1 MENVE
6 IFVRT
11 DELELNSTS
20 CLQYSFNLM
29 AERVKSVSSENLRK
43 SRVSIGFIAVLLT
56 SSQMPF
62 ISLLLL
68 FLPLFK
74 VR

>member
-1 MENVE
+1 MQSYLLLLAPLLVVAPPIPEIPDSSQLKATYTISDLTPK

-29 AERVKSVSSENLRK
+29 AERVNPSEF
-43 SRVSIGFIAVLLT
+43 S
-56 SSQMPF
+56 
-62 ISLLLL
+62 
-68 FLPLFK
+68 
-74 VR
+74 